1 MCSYS
6 TVSDWLGARFF
17 LERPPARKFLPTW
30 SLPCVLEALAKAP
43 FEPLAEASL
52 RDVTI
57 KTVFLMAIA
66 SGHRRSALRALP
78 AAPGHIRWDGVR
90 LIPNPSY
97 VAKNQTASSKPV
109 KIFLSSLSRHTHRC
123 PTTRSGVLKYL
134 SRTKDRR
141 SGDQFFICTRE
152 PFSPR
157 FERCHFEVDCGCY
170 PRSWPLGAVAR
181 GYASC
186 TRHQEHQ
193 TRPGRCLRGFFRW
206 GDQAAYWQ
214 SPNSSSPLYF
224 RDVPAAELSFSCAA
238 LLAAAFSR

>member
-6 TVSDWLGARFF
+6 TVWLVGCAFL

-57 KTVFLMAIA
+57 KTFFLMAIA
-66 SGHRRSALRALP
+66 SGIAVAHSGRYPRPPATFVEMGCAWYRTPHMWLRI
-78 AAPGHIRWDGVR
+78 GR
-90 LIPNPSY
+90 L
-97 VAKNQTASSKPV
+97 
-109 KIFLSSLSRHTHRC
+109 LLSLSRFSYPASLGTLI
-123 PTTRSGVLKYL
+123 GVRRQGLVSWSTFRVL
-134 SRTKDRR
+134 RTGGR
-141 SGDQFFICTRE
+141 GDQFFICTRE

-157 FERCHFEVDCGCY
+157 FEICHFEVDCGCY

-193 TRPGRCLRGFFRW
+193 TRPGRCLRGFF
-206 GDQAAYWQ
+206 
-214 SPNSSSPLYF
+214 PL
-224 RDVPAAELSFSCAA
+224 RRSGS
-238 LLAAAFSR
+238 LLAVA